1 MKALF
6 CILIALAM
14 TGCSMLSKPENQPAA
29 RLAVQYATLKAI
41 EQGDDHKARAE
52 RIKSIA
58 IDVQTLFKS
67 DEQATIP
74 ALDQLIH
81 ERLPDTLSPADKLL
95 ADNLILVITQE
106 LQSRVGTGVLTP
118 EQMLV
123 ATEVLQWVIDAT
135 VYGGAT

>member
-1 MKALF
+1 
-6 CILIALAM
+6 
-14 TGCSMLSKPENQPAA
+14 
-29 RLAVQYATLKAI
+29 
-41 EQGDDHKARAE
+41 
-52 RIKSIA
+52 
-58 IDVQTLFKS
+58 
-67 DEQATIP
+67 
-74 ALDQLIH
+74 
-81 ERLPDTLSPADKLL
+81 L